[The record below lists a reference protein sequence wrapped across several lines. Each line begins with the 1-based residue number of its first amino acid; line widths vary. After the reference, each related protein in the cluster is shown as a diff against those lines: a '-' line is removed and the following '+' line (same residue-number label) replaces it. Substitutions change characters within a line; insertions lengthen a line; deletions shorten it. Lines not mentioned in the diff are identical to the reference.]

1 MKYLQQQLPENYRTL
16 NTALTA
22 LQANP
27 RSVEAF
33 ARSVAPS
40 DFTRDI
46 VGVPLPRWRVR
57 MRMPRGQCCLRWCVY
72 STFRRTNGRRWKR
85 SLHSLMGSDAS
96 ADDRRWRD
104 GVIRRSHNAALLERR
119 LRMAL
124 GRAIRYRCANG
135 WGVYRSQCMI
145 RMSGAIGMQWH

>member
-1 MKYLQQQLPENYRTL
+1 MLPTLVRLQHIPPDKRQEMEEII
-16 NTALTA
+16 A
-22 LQANP
+22 
-27 RSVEAF
+27 
-33 ARSVAPS
+33 
-40 DFTRDI
+40 
-46 VGVPLPRWRVR
+46 WR
-57 MRMPRGQCCLRWCVY
+57 
-72 STFRRTNGRRWKR
+72 
-85 SLHSLMGSDAS
+85 LMGSDAS